1 MSRLF
6 PCFEISGSP
15 FERGVQY
22 GQACP
27 QIIARSIEIYSKQLL
42 DMGYDWAGIRRLV
55 NQFKPNIEAFEPLYL
70 EEMRGIAEGS
80 GHDFEAIILINA
92 RTEIIHLGRR
102 NKHDN
107 PELDGCTG
115 AIVLPEATLNNELLH
130 GQNWD
135 WRAECAE
142 TGIVLRIRREDG
154 PDLLTFTEAGGLARA
169 GLNSIGTAI
178 TGNNL
183 ESDRDYQTLGVPL
196 PLIRRKALEANH
208 FALAMKAV
216 AITPKSGSNNMML
229 SHAGGF
235 AINYECAPDEVFPLY
250 AVDELLV
257 HANHWR
263 SQVAQ
268 VKLKNTGIGGAP
280 ESFYRDI
287 RVEKLLKQHH
297 GSLTLEHVKSA
308 FFDDFGTPFAVC
320 RPPRPSSSGEDNL
333 SATVA
338 MILMRPASG
347 FMEIAPLPAI
357 NREFAQY
364 RLEMESDYA
373 RYAVW

>member
-6 PCFEISGSP
+6 PCFEISGAP

-22 GQACP
+22 GKACP
-27 QIIARSIEIYSKQLL
+27 QIIARSIEIYSQQLL

-55 NQFKPNIEAFEPLYL
+55 NQFVPNIEAFEPAYL

-80 GHDFEAIILINA
+80 GHDFEAIVLINA

-102 NKHDN
+102 NMLDR

-115 AIVLPEATLNNELLH
+115 AIVLPGATLNNELLH

-135 WRAECAE
+135 WRMECAE

-154 PDLLTFTEAGGLARA
+154 PDVLTFTEAGGLARA

-183 ESDRDYQTLGVPL
+183 ESDRDYQALGVPL

-208 FALAMKAV
+208 FALSMKAV
-216 AITPKSGSNNMML
+216 AVTAKSGSNNMML

-235 AINYECAPDEVFPLY
+235 AINYECAPDEVFPLFE
-250 AVDELLV
+250 VDDLIV

-263 SQVAQ
+263 SPTAQ

-287 RVEKLLKQHH
+287 RVEKLLKQFH
-297 GSLTLEHVKSA
+297 GSLTLEHMKSA
-308 FFDDFGTPFAVC
+308 FFDNFGTPFAVC

-357 NREFAQY
+357 NKSFAQY
-364 RLEMESDYA
+364 HLEMESDYA

>member
-1 MSRLF
+1 M
-6 PCFEISGSP
+6 
-15 FERGVQY
+15 
-22 GQACP
+22 
-27 QIIARSIEIYSKQLL
+27 
-42 DMGYDWAGIRRLV
+42 
-55 NQFKPNIEAFEPLYL
+55 
-70 EEMRGIAEGS
+70 
-80 GHDFEAIILINA
+80 
-92 RTEIIHLGRR
+92 
-102 NKHDN
+102 
-107 PELDGCTG
+107 
-115 AIVLPEATLNNELLH
+115 
-130 GQNWD
+130 
-135 WRAECAE
+135 ECAE
-142 TGIVLRIRREDG
+142 TGVVLRIRREDG
-154 PDLLTFTEAGGLARA
+154 PDVLTFTEAGGLARA

-208 FALAMKAV
+208 FALAMKTVAV
-216 AITPKSGSNNMML
+216 TPKSGSNNMML

-235 AINYECAPDEVFPLY
+235 AINFECAPDEIFPLF
-250 AVDELLV
+250 AVDGLLV

-263 SQVAQ
+263 SPVAQ

-287 RVEKLLKQHH
+287 RVEQLLKQRH
-297 GSLTLEHVKSA
+297 GSLTLEHMKNA
-308 FFDDFGTPFAVC
+308 FFDNFGTPFAVC

-338 MILMRPASG
+338 MILMRPAIG

-357 NREFAQY
+357 NEDFGQY
-364 RLEMESDYA
+364 QLEMESDYA

>member
-6 PCFEISGSP
+6 PCIDISGSP

-22 GQACP
+22 GKACP
-27 QIIARSIEIYSKQLL
+27 QIIARSIEIYSQQLL
-42 DMGYDWAGIRRLV
+42 GMGYDWAGIRDLV
-55 NQFKPNIEAFEPLYL
+55 NQFLPNIEAFEPQYL
-70 EEMRGIAEGS
+70 EEMLGIAHGS
-80 GHDFEAIILINA
+80 GHDFEAIVLINA

-102 NKHDN
+102 NQQDT

-115 AIVLPEATLNNELLH
+115 AIVLPAATLNNELLH

-135 WRAECAE
+135 WRMECAE
-142 TGIVLRIRREDG
+142 TGVVLRIRREDG
-154 PDLLTFTEAGGLARA
+154 PDILTFTEAGGLARA

-208 FALAMKAV
+208 FALAMKTVAV
-216 AITPKSGSNNMML
+216 TPKSGSNNMML

-235 AINYECAPDEVFPLY
+235 AINFECAPDEVFPLLE
-250 AVDELLV
+250 VDDLLV

-263 SQVAQ
+263 SPVAQ

-280 ESFYRDI
+280 ESFYRDV
-287 RVEKLLKQHH
+287 RVEKLLKQRH
-297 GSLTLEHVKSA
+297 GGLTLEHMKEA
-308 FFDDFGTPFAVC
+308 FFDNFGTPFAVC

-338 MILMRPASG
+338 MILMRPAMG

-357 NREFAQY
+357 NKAFGQY
-364 RLEMESDYA
+364 QLEMESDYA

>member
-6 PCFEISGSP
+6 PCIEISGTP

-22 GQACP
+22 GKACP
-27 QIIARSIEIYSKQLL
+27 LIIARSIEVYSQQLL

-55 NQFKPNIEAFEPLYL
+55 NQFVPNIEAFEPQYL
-70 EEMRGIAEGS
+70 EEMRGIAQGC
-80 GHDFEAIILINA
+80 GQDFEAIVLINA

-102 NKHDN
+102 NMLDR

-115 AIVLPEATLNNELLH
+115 AIILPSATLHNELLH

-142 TGIVLRIRREDG
+142 TGVVLHIRREDG
-154 PDLLTFTEAGGLARA
+154 PDLLTFTEAGGLGRA

-208 FALAMKAV
+208 FALAMKVVAV
-216 AITPKSGSNNMML
+216 TPKSGSNNMML

-235 AINYECAPDEVFPLY
+235 GINYECAPDEVFPLFE
-250 AVDELLV
+250 DNGLLV

-263 SQVAQ
+263 SPVAQ

-287 RVEKLLKQHH
+287 RVEKILRQRQ
-297 GSLTLEHVKSA
+297 GDLTLEHMKTA

-338 MILMRPASG
+338 MIVMRPASG
-347 FMEIAPLPAI
+347 YMEIAPLPAI
-357 NREFAQY
+357 SRLLGKYQ
-364 RLEMESDYA
+364 LEMESDYA

>member
-6 PCFEISGSP
+6 PCIEISGTP

-22 GQACP
+22 GKACP
-27 QIIARSIEIYSKQLL
+27 LIIARSIEVYSQQLL

-55 NQFKPNIEAFEPLYL
+55 NQFVPNIEAFEPQYL
-70 EEMRGIAEGS
+70 EEMRGIAQGC
-80 GHDFEAIILINA
+80 GQDFEAIVLINA

-102 NKHDN
+102 NMLDR

-115 AIVLPEATLNNELLH
+115 AIILPGATLHNELLH

-142 TGIVLRIRREDG
+142 TGVVLHIRREDG
-154 PDLLTFTEAGGLARA
+154 PDVLTFTEAGGLGRA

-208 FALAMKAV
+208 FALAMKVVAV
-216 AITPKSGSNNMML
+216 TPKSGSNNMML

-235 AINYECAPDEVFPLY
+235 GINYECAPDEVFPLFE
-250 AVDELLV
+250 DNGLLV

-263 SQVAQ
+263 SPVAQ

-287 RVEKLLKQHH
+287 RVEKILRQRQ
-297 GSLTLEHVKSA
+297 GDLTLEHMKTA

-338 MILMRPASG
+338 MIVMRPASG
-347 FMEIAPLPAI
+347 YMEIAPLPAI
-357 NREFAQY
+357 SRLFGKYQ
-364 RLEMESDYA
+364 LEMESDYA